1 MGRIML
7 TGISRGSHKFS
18 LEYPTINDK
27 IKCFATCT
35 CGYRVEIHNFESWGG
50 SRQVQFEWDK
60 HVREHISSLE
70 G

>member
-1 MGRIML
+1 MGRIII
-7 TGISRGSHKFS
+7 TGISWGSHKFS
-18 LEYPTINDK
+18 LDYPTVNDK

-60 HVREHISSLE
+60 HVSEVGSRT
-70 G
+70 